1 MVTDVYNG
9 LNYKLCLISFI
20 IFLLPISY
28 SGLGINY
35 SFVFFPF
42 IYLFFKK
49 RFFRP
54 SKLIIPLILF
64 YFLIFCFSAFYQVNF
79 FPRRLTSFLI
89 FVSIFAFSFV
99 KIGKNEILA
108 FKKSIILVSCY
119 LAIKSIYLLIS
130 AGPDIG
136 FLGKSLVGSQR
147 IGFLYITSFFLVF
160 VDFKKSN
167 YSFILKSSVITLMLV
182 GILLTFNRSSI
193 IAFLI
198 VFLFYLLSYSK
209 NRIKNFFS
217 INLIL
222 LIFGSL
228 FFYLFTYYFG
238 SGVIEFF
245 LIRLNPDYI
254 YNSALDNA
262 SSTSIRIEIWKSI
275 IEYVKSNPIMGSGF
289 LGPWVLT
296 TVPENSA
303 HSQYFDIF
311 FRTGFLGFMFWSLL
325 TLKIILKL
333 SKIDKALF
341 CGFLSI
347 IIFGFFNETFKLSYG
362 AFIYAFC
369 LAYTFQYT
377 NLNKLNSYLY
387 GKKHS

>member
-1 MVTDVYNG
+1 MITDNYSG
-9 LNYKLCLISFI
+9 LNLKLCLFSFI
-20 IFLLPISY
+20 IFLIPISY

-42 IYLFFKK
+42 IYLFIKK
-49 RFFRP
+49 RFFKP
-54 SKLIIPLILF
+54 SKLIIALIVF
-64 YFLIFCFSAFYQVNF
+64 YILIFCFSSIYHINL

-89 FVSIFAFSFV
+89 FISIFAFSFV
-99 KIGKNEILA
+99 KIGRNEVSA
-108 FKKSIILVSCY
+108 FKKSIILISCY
-119 LAIKSIYLLIS
+119 LSIKSIFLLLS
-130 AGPDIG
+130 AGTDLG
-136 FLGKSLVGSQR
+136 FLGKTLVGSQR
-147 IGFLYITSFFLVF
+147 IGFLYIISFFLVF
-160 VDFKKSN
+160 INFKKSN
-167 YSFILKSSVITLMLV
+167 YSFTLKASIIILMLI

-193 IAFLI
+193 VAFLI
-198 VFLFYLLSYSK
+198 VFIFYILFGYSK

-222 LIFGSL
+222 LIFGSI

-238 SGVIEFF
+238 SAVIDFF
-245 LIRLNPDYI
+245 LTRLNPDYI
-254 YNSALDNA
+254 YNAALDNT
-262 SSTSIRIEIWKSI
+262 SSTSVRIEIWKSI

-289 LGPWVLT
+289 LGSWILT

-311 FRTGFLGFMFWSLL
+311 FRTGFLGFMLWFLL
-325 TLKIILKL
+325 TLKIIIRLY
-333 SKIDKALF
+333 KIDKALF
-341 CGFLSI
+341 YGFLSI

-377 NLNKLNSYLY
+377 NRKKLN
-387 GKKHS
+387 

>member
-1 MVTDVYNG
+1 MITDNYSG
-9 LNYKLCLISFI
+9 LNLKLCLFSFI
-20 IFLLPISY
+20 FFLTPISY
-28 SGLGINY
+28 SGLAINY

-42 IYLFFKK
+42 IYLFIKK

-54 SKLIIPLILF
+54 SKLIITLLVF
-64 YFLIFCFSAFYQVNF
+64 YTLIFCFSSIYQINL

-89 FVSIFAFSFV
+89 FISIFAFSFV
-99 KIGKNEILA
+99 KIGRNEVSA

-119 LAIKSIYLLIS
+119 LSIKSIFLILS
-130 AGPDIG
+130 VGTDIG
-136 FLGKSLVGSQR
+136 FLGKTLVGSQR
-147 IGFLYITSFFLVF
+147 IGFLYILSFFLVF
-160 VDFKKSN
+160 INFKKSN
-167 YSFILKSSVITLMLV
+167 YSFSLKASIIILMLI

-198 VFLFYLLSYSK
+198 VFVFYILFGYSK

-217 INLIL
+217 INFIL
-222 LIFGSL
+222 LIFGSI

-238 SGVIEFF
+238 SAVVDFF
-245 LIRLNPDYI
+245 LTRLNPDYI
-254 YNSALDNA
+254 YNAALDNT
-262 SSTSIRIEIWKSI
+262 SSTSVRIEIWKSI

-289 LGPWVLT
+289 LGSWILT

-311 FRTGFLGFMFWSLL
+311 FRTGFLGFILWFLL
-325 TLKIILKL
+325 TLKIIIRLY
-333 SKIDKALF
+333 KIDKALF
-341 CGFLSI
+341 YGFLSI

-362 AFIYAFC
+362 AFIYSFC

-377 NLNKLNSYLY
+377 NRNKLNYLQ
-387 GKKHS
+387 